1 MCSSPWNWSADGRW
15 IYFASDREDG
25 WQLWKTPAAGGSA
38 QRVTRNGGFEAA
50 ESRDGRFVYYVRRD
64 SDGIWRVPVSG
75 GEESRISDKGE
86 EGQWRLFHDGI
97 YLLSRRPP
105 RGFVLEFFAFGT
117 HRCKEVVAIPPSVI
131 NLAYNIS
138 EPSLS
143 VSPDRHNMLFAQ
155 IDHADTDIV
164 IVEGFRQ

>member
-1 MCSSPWNWSADGRW
+1 MDFEIAFDFDQGGHYEIYTVAVEGGAPRRITTEKSHQARPNWSADGRW

-50 ESRDGRFVYYVRRD
+50 ESRDGRFVYYVRRQ

-86 EGQWRLFHDGI
+86 EGQWRLVTTAST
-97 YLLSRRPP
+97 Y
-105 RGFVLEFFAFGT
+105 
-117 HRCKEVVAIPPSVI
+117 
-131 NLAYNIS
+131 
-138 EPSLS
+138 
-143 VSPDRHNMLFAQ
+143 
-155 IDHADTDIV
+155 
-164 IVEGFRQ
+164 